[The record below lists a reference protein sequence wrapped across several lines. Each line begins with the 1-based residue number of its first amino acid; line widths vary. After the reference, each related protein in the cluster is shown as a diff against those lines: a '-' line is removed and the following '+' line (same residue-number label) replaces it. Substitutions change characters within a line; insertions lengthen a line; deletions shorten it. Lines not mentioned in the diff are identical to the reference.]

1 MVRLKPGGQTK
12 QKGLGDRPLSRGT
25 LTCVPPGPGH
35 LRKQVGP
42 ASEPLSRA
50 GVDPTHSSNAGPKPL
65 LGTQICEAKGRL
77 SVPPRLA
84 ALRFLPPLLVS
95 GNGTGRQPRPLGN
108 SVTSPRHGHSPGLG
122 RCRSPLSAGDVRRP
136 GRWPWPA
143 DWREAGPLFKHR

>member
-84 ALRFLPPLLVS
+84 ALRPLPPLLVS

-108 SVTSPRHGHSPGLG
+108 SVTSPPPVTPLAWDDAAVPSPPET
-122 RCRSPLSAGDVRRP
+122 CAVSP
-136 GRWPWPA
+136 PA
-143 DWREAGPLFKHR
+143 SSWTLALAS